1 MVPQVLD
8 GEMVIDTVGGVEFPR
23 FLIYDIVRYEG
34 VEVRQRPVLESPLIA
49 PLYRQAVD
57 TDSSILL

>member
-1 MVPQVLD
+1 MIVQVLD

-34 VEVRQRPVLESPLIA
+34 IEVRQ
-49 PLYRQAVD
+49 
-57 TDSSILL
+57 